1 MSFATGRRP
10 RRSRSRPST
19 RWICYCVTKKTSF
32 ESPVCSFCVGW
43 SMSQDP
49 DKSMPNKEQE
59 QRPVKIGSPA
69 FVRRPR
75 LGEIL
80 LKRGSVDRDQLDS
93 ALAYQSAQEGRRGAP
108 GWERVGEILL
118 RSRHISEGLLIEA
131 LAVQWGL
138 DHAMNLTLKEIDPLL
153 VERVPI
159 GFAKRYILLPVR
171 RENGAVLVAASDPMT
186 LPALDDLR
194 LLLES
199 PLRLTLMPAK
209 VILSNINQ
217 VYERSADSTEQAIS
231 ALTAESLDRIAEEL
245 SEPEDILD
253 ADDEAPMIRLVNS
266 ILFQAVQQR
275 ASDIHFEP
283 FEREM
288 VVRYRIDGVLYNVLS
303 PPKRF
308 QSSLTSRIK
317 IMAGMNIAEK
327 RLPQDGRIGLKVGGR
342 EIDIRVS
349 DVPIAHGERLVLRL
363 LDKTTVLLNLE
374 DIGLS
379 PAGLATLAQL
389 IQLPHGILLVTGP
402 TGSGKS
408 TSLYAAL
415 NKINSPDRNI
425 ITIEDPIEYQL
436 KGVGQIQV
444 NPKINLTFA
453 NGLRSILRQDPDV
466 IMIGEIRDTETA
478 EIAIH
483 ASLTGHLVF
492 STLHT
497 NDSAGA
503 VTRLLD
509 MGIEPFLVSSSVIA
523 IVAQRLV
530 RLICPDC
537 KQGYHPTPEEL
548 AKLGIKPGYG
558 DGEFFRGRGCPLCMN
573 TGYRGRRGIYEI
585 LLMDDEIRSLILSKT
600 DSSTIK
606 TKAVGKGMLTL
617 RESGAQR
624 VIDGTT
630 TTEEVLRV

>member
-1 MSFATGRRP
+1 
-10 RRSRSRPST
+10 
-19 RWICYCVTKKTSF
+19 
-32 ESPVCSFCVGW
+32 
-43 SMSQDP
+43 MSQDP

-630 TTEEVLRV
+630 TTEEVLRVTQEEVL